1 MNNELNG
8 ILDFSTKTGIIPHS
22 KADIREDLIKICNQA
37 FGSDINIQEGTE
49 LYSFLDIL
57 STSLAS
63 VGGAVQNL
71 YTSIGFGN
79 ASGTILDNAVA
90 LGGIVR
96 KAEEPTVVRIKAT
109 AGVEGKDT
117 QIPINTYL
125 IDPEGNE
132 YINNTGAFSLS
143 NPIVSELTGE
153 TVGYYGIGVFYAS
166 DSNPE
171 PYNVITKAGSNF
183 IPKTGSFEGIT
194 FTNPENSKLGRPE
207 ENDAQL
213 RYRYANALYSL
224 STGTVDGLQAD
235 LLKLPKITYA
245 KVIQNTTYGM
255 DDTVHNPYGLPKHSV
270 WVIVDGIS
278 TWETESIQIS
288 NGKFTYDAVEYT
300 LVIDETSGNC
310 TAINPGSIAV
320 NNDTAIIEGALFKLQ
335 KTSGTY
341 TTAIKNPSSTDEN
354 DVKVATTIFNKI
366 SIGCG
371 TATEKNEVYKD
382 GQGKIEVIIEED
394 GVQNQIFFSRASGA
408 PVQITLNIAISGLVP
423 EENTKL
429 ITSLE
434 TSIRD
439 NIKTYINSLG
449 IGNDVLYGGV
459 SSAIYQVHK
468 DNSFDDFVF
477 DIDSLE
483 MKLKTGGTAG
493 KRIEIKPNQYAS
505 VADDMD
511 IAITFTRLN

>member
-96 KAEEPTVVRIKAT
+96 KSEEPTRLTVRASG
-109 AGVEGKDT
+109 GVDRKDT

-132 YINNTGAFSLS
+132 YINNTNAFSLS
-143 NPIVSELTGE
+143 NPIISELTGE
-153 TVGYYGIGVFYAS
+153 TTGYYGIGVFYAS

-171 PYNVITKAGSNF
+171 PYNVTTKAGSTL
-183 IPKTGSFEGIT
+183 ISKTGSFDGIT
-194 FTNPENSKLGRPE
+194 FTNPENSELGRPE

-213 RYRYANALYSL
+213 RYRYANALYSQ
-224 STGTVDGLQAD
+224 STGTVNGLQAD
-235 LLKLPKITYA
+235 LLKLPKVTYA
-245 KVIQNTTYGM
+245 KVIQNTTYGT

-270 WVIVDGIS
+270 WVIVDGES
-278 TWETESIQIS
+278 TWRTQTDTITG
-288 NGKFTYDAVEYT
+288 GKFTFKGVEYT
-300 LVIDETSGNC
+300 LVLDGSGNC
-310 TAINPGSIAV
+310 TALNPGSISV
-320 NNDTAIIEGALFKLQ
+320 SNDETIINETIIKLVKTNGNYTSAIE
-335 KTSGTY
+335 
-341 TTAIKNPSSTDEN
+341 NPTSTDPDDLE
-354 DVKVATTIFNKI
+354 VAKIIFNKI

-371 TATEKNEVYKD
+371 TAVQKGEQPVG

-394 GVQNQIFFSRASGA
+394 GVQNQILFSRASKT
-408 PVQITLNIAISGLVP
+408 PVQITLEIAISGSVP

-429 ITSLE
+429 LDSLK

-439 NIKTYINSLG
+439 NIKNYIDSLG

-459 SSAIYQVHK
+459 SSAVYQVHK

-477 DIDSLE
+477 DINTLE
-483 MKLKTGGTAG
+483 MKLKTNGTAG
-493 KRIEIKPNQYAS
+493 KRVVINPNQYA
-505 VADDMD
+505 AIANNDD
-511 IAITFTRLN
+511 ITITFKRLS